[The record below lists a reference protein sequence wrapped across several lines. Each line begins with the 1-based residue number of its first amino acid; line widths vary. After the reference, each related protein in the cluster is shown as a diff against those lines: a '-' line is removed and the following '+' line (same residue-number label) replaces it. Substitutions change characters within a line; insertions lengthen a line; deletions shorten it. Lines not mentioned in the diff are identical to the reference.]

1 MPFSS
6 REISPAMVSSTSL
19 SLAGRSD
26 RSSLMVSTIRTISA
40 ETLQDGWLNT
50 GDLGYVDEDGY
61 VYLTGRKKNLIITKN
76 GENVSPEEIENKLS
90 ENRLVQEIL
99 VRESEGVIEAEIFP
113 DYEYVK
119 KKHIKDVQAKLQ
131 EMKESMSSVPK
142 SRSTICAIS
151 ISAGTA
157 TRMSRPMII
166 FITRREGLFP
176 LQEIGEPLH
185 HNRKSPKR
193 RR

>member
-61 VYLTGRKKNLIITKN
+61 VHLTGRKKNLIITKN

-119 KKHIKDVQAKLQ
+119 KRHIKDVQAKLIIDAFNQ
-131 EMKESMSSVPK
+131 TVPAYK
-142 SRSTICAIS
+142 KVYRLKVRDTEFEKTPSKKI
-151 ISAGTA
+151 
-157 TRMSRPMII
+157 
-166 FITRREGLFP
+166 
-176 LQEIGEPLH
+176 
-185 HNRKSPKR
+185 KR
-193 RR
+193 F

>member
-1 MPFSS
+1 
-6 REISPAMVSSTSL
+6 MVSSTSL
-19 SLAGRSD
+19 SEAGSSD

-61 VYLTGRKKNLIITKN
+61 VHLTGRKKNLIITKN

-131 EMKESMSSVPK
+131 EIIDAFNQTVPAYK
-142 SRSTICAIS
+142 KVYRLKVRDTEFEKTPSKKI
-151 ISAGTA
+151 
-157 TRMSRPMII
+157 
-166 FITRREGLFP
+166 
-176 LQEIGEPLH
+176 
-185 HNRKSPKR
+185 KR
-193 RR
+193 F

>member
-131 EMKESMSSVPK
+131 EIIDAFNQTVPAYK
-142 SRSTICAIS
+142 KVYRLKVRDTEFEKTPSKKI
-151 ISAGTA
+151 
-157 TRMSRPMII
+157 
-166 FITRREGLFP
+166 
-176 LQEIGEPLH
+176 
-185 HNRKSPKR
+185 KR
-193 RR
+193 F